1 MIECK
6 PESESAM
13 HTATL
18 RSLGG
23 SVSLTLPK
31 QLLKA
36 LSLQSGS
43 EVQIALERDK
53 LIVSARKRP
62 KYTLEQLLAQCEGKK
77 FRIDREWDRAAPV
90 GKEVI

>member
-1 MIECK
+1 
-6 PESESAM
+6 M

-23 SVSLTLPK
+23 SVALTLPK

-43 EVQIALERDK
+43 EVQIALDRDK

-77 FRIDREWDRAAPV
+77 FRIDKQWDRAAPV

>member
-1 MIECK
+1 
-6 PESESAM
+6 M

-43 EVQIALERDK
+43 EVQIALDRDK
-53 LIVSARKRP
+53 LIVSAKKRP

-77 FRIDREWDRAAPV
+77 FRIDKEWDRAAPV

>member
-1 MIECK
+1 
-6 PESESAM
+6 M

-23 SVSLTLPK
+23 SVALTLPK

-36 LSLQSGS
+36 LGLQSGS
-43 EVQIALERDK
+43 EVIALDRDK
-53 LIVSARKRP
+53 LIVSPGKRP
-62 KYTLEQLLAQCEGKK
+62 KYTLHQLLAQCEGKK
-77 FRIDREWDRAAPV
+77 FRIDKEWERAAPV

>member
-1 MIECK
+1 
-6 PESESAM
+6 M

-31 QLLKA
+31 QFLKA

-43 EVQIALERDK
+43 EVQIALDRDK
-53 LIVSARKRP
+53 LVISAKKRP

-77 FRIDREWDRAAPV
+77 FRVDKEWDRAGPV
-90 GKEVI
+90 GKEVM